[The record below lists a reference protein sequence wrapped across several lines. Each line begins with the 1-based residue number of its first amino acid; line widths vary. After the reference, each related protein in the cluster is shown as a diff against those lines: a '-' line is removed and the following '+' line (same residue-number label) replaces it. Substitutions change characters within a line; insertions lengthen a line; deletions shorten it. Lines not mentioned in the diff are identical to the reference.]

1 MKTML
6 RYLLVKTII
15 PCSFRGKLWVSLI
28 LENEEERARDQKEVQ
43 LHEQI

>member
-1 MKTML
+1 MKIML

-15 PCSFRGKLWVSLI
+15 PCSFRRKLWVSLI
-28 LENEEERARDQKEVQ
+28 LENEKERARDQKEVQ